1 MTPPNHPRNPFHE
14 LGLQVDATNAQI
26 VERAEE
32 LVQTCRDDTERDRIV
47 RAKEELITH
56 PLTRAKH
63 ERTEP
68 ARTDYE
74 QDERWADFVH
84 DHRRAP
90 VPVRGVAAG
99 ATLSPADLDPR
110 AAMRALIRWVI
121 DAEPDDVLPQLRALP
136 TTEFGGVTLMEMRDV
151 LFG

>member
-1 MTPPNHPRNPFHE
+1 MTPPNYQRNPFHE
-14 LGLQVDATNAQI
+14 LGLRADATNAQI

-32 LVQTCRDDTERDRIV
+32 LVQTCRDEAQRDRII

-68 ARTDYE
+68 ARTAYE

-84 DHRRAP
+84 DHRHAP
-90 VPVRGVAAG
+90 VPARGVADG
-99 ATLSPADLDPR
+99 AVLSVRDFDLR
-110 AAMRALIRWVI
+110 SVVRMVTRWSA
-121 DAEPDDVLPQLRALP
+121 DAELDEVAALLRALP
-136 TTEFGGVTLMEMRDV
+136 TAGFGDVTLMEVRDV

>member
-14 LGLQVDATNAQI
+14 LGLRVDATNAQI
-26 VERAEE
+26 AERAEE
-32 LVQTCRDDTERDRIV
+32 LVQTCRDEAERDRII

-68 ARTDYE
+68 VRTDYE
-74 QDERWADFVH
+74 QGERWEDFVH

-90 VPVRGVAAG
+90 IPVRGVAAG
-99 ATLSPADLDPR
+99 AALMPADINLQT
-110 AAMRALIRWVI
+110 AMRALTRWLT
-121 DAEPDDVLPQLRALP
+121 DAELDDVLPQLRALP
-136 TTEFGGVTLMEMRDV
+136 TTEVGGVTLVEMRDV

>member
-14 LGLQVDATNAQI
+14 LGLRVDATNAQI

-32 LVQTCRDDTERDRIV
+32 LVHTCRDETERDRIV
-47 RAKEELITH
+47 RAKEELITL

-90 VPVRGVAAG
+90 IPARGVAAG
-99 ATLSPADLDPR
+99 TALSPADLDPS
-110 AAMRALIRWVI
+110 AAMRALTRCAIE
-121 DAEPDDVLPQLRALP
+121 AEPDEVAPQLRALP
-136 TTEFGGVTLMEMRDV
+136 TTEFGGVTPMEMRDV